1 MNNLIFQ
8 LISLFLILVTGPLV
22 IVLLTNQN
30 GNL

>member
-1 MNNLIFQ
+1 MNNVLLQ

-22 IVLLTNQN
+22 IILLTNQN